1 MGSIDTPPL
10 TAAQLP
16 TINLDTT
23 LAELYRRASPK
34 NADRKLGLVLCGV
47 TSALDLG
54 PDFPHN
60 TKYPYQDGPFVALH
74 AGELRNSNNRA
85 LQKSLATKYVSLIP
99 QRDAFIAGPG
109 APVILFHQGRTAAQR
124 ARDRREA
131 EATVAVL
138 GTEQR
143 PELVFCAGPA
153 SIPLGG
159 EHGIAQIAYKVVL
172 DGLARYPLTHPLD
185 AHWFLN
191 SKAALARSGL
201 PTPRTRIVEIEG
213 HGGAAGSACCARCA
227 AVETDM
233 RFIPAGCTGG
243 RGRWLEAQ
251 AARVV
256 EAVERQPVP
265 FVLKTQQTF
274 GGAGTWV
281 VRSEQQKQDLLRDLW
296 RRRGEAEGQ
305 EEESE
310 NDNSDNDGDDGILR
324 RLLSQVTAENR
335 HLHPGS
341 IIISDLVA
349 DAVADYGVTFLATD
363 AGEAVFLGAS
373 EQLTDPDNAWIGS
386 TINFSRQQKLHDK
399 FAPLIQRAAAWVA
412 RHGYYGPVGIDV
424 LETRTS
430 GETASA
436 TGEPTAHHVV
446 DLNARTSGSLAL
458 PLLCGHFVERGLQCA
473 GSFSVAVD
481 GGRRDFV
488 DAWRAELEA
497 GRMLILS
504 WYEDDEVGESLADV
518 VVGGEDER
526 DLKRRMARVRE
537 ATREV
542 TF

>member
-1 MGSIDTPPL
+1 MGSIDTPKP
-10 TAAQLP
+10 TPIAAQLP

-47 TSALDLG
+47 TSSTSAPTSRTTPSTRTRTG
-54 PDFPHN
+54 
-60 TKYPYQDGPFVALH
+60 
-74 AGELRNSNNRA
+74 RSNNRA
-85 LQKSLATKYVSLIP
+85 LQKSLATKYLSLIP

-109 APVILFHQGRTAAQR
+109 APVVLFHQGRTEAKR

-138 GTEQR
+138 STEQR
-143 PELVFCAGPA
+143 PELVFCASPA
-153 SIPLGG
+153 SIPLGAK
-159 EHGIAQIAYKVVL
+159 HGIARIAYKVVL
-172 DGLARYPLTHPLD
+172 DGLARYPLTHPLG

-213 HGGAAGSACCARCA
+213 HGGTTGSSCCERCA

-296 RRRGEAEGQ
+296 RRRQGEAAGQ
-305 EEESE
+305 EDESE
-310 NDNSDNDGDDGILR
+310 NDNGDDDDRDDDRDDGILR
-324 RLLSQVTAENR
+324 RLLSQ
-335 HLHPGS
+335 
-341 IIISDLVA
+341 
-349 DAVADYGVTFLATD
+349 
-363 AGEAVFLGAS
+363 
-373 EQLTDPDNAWIGS
+373 
-386 TINFSRQQKLHDK
+386 QKLKDK
-399 FAPLIQRAAAWVA
+399 FAPLVQRAAAWVA
-412 RHGYYGPVGIDV
+412 HHGYYGPVGIDV
-424 LETRTS
+424 LETRMA
-430 GETASA
+430 GATASA
-436 TGEPTAHHVV
+436 TAEPTAHHVV
-446 DLNARTSGSLAL
+446 DLNACTSGSLAL
-458 PLLCGHFVERGLQCA
+458 PLLRGHFIERGLQCA

-481 GGRRDFV
+481 GGRRDFIE
-488 DAWRAELEA
+488 AWRPELEA
-497 GRMLILS
+497 GRMLIPS
-504 WYEDDEVGESLADV
+504 WYEDGEAGESLADI

-526 DLKRRMARVRE
+526 DLQRRMKRVRE